1 MQKQTNKQTTT
12 KIPLLSF
19 DLVTANSF
27 MAQQY
32 IQKNS
37 YCKLLQKMVK
47 ERIRYGVSGYVNP
60 GISFS
65 ERATRVIDEV

>member
-1 MQKQTNKQTTT
+1 MPKN
-12 KIPLLSF
+12 
-19 DLVTANSF
+19 DLVTINNL
-27 MAQQY
+27 MAQKY
-32 IQKNS
+32 IHIKKQNNS
-37 YCKLLQKMVK
+37 NCKLMQKMVK